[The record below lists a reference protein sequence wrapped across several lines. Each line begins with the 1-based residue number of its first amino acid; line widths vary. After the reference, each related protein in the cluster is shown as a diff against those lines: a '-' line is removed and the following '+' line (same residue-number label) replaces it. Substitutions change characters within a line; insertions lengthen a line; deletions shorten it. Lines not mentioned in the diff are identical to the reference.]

1 MLSLTWVIAMYN
13 REVKERFLSEYSS
26 KGYNMKYVGARFEAI
41 GESER
46 LLSKDIAEMSKT
58 EAISVANQLEFL
70 EMGST
75 EGFLSVVKSYVR
87 WCENNAVFEHI
98 ADGFLQISLNDIDP
112 SAFMS
117 KVFFR
122 DEQDFLYAIRKVRE
136 FDELQND
143 VIALIFGWLGLS
155 MDEALDIRDEDIDF
169 ETRKIYDRS
178 GVVLVPWI
186 SDAFTEILQQYQRAK
201 SAIRQNGTTNYEVI
215 KDLSYDGFIKRVCSA
230 NSDKLGTKLPARQVA
245 SAIEKMNRQYVALGF
260 ASRLSMRNA
269 QRCGGLHRL
278 WIMEQSGFVVDDK
291 KNASTVEEVYGSSKY
306 RKILWQY
313 KHYKRAFNL

>member
-1 MLSLTWVIAMYN
+1 MYN
-13 REVKERFLSEYSS
+13 PEVKERFLSEYAS
-26 KGYNMKYVGARFEAI
+26 KGSNVKNIRGRFESMSK
-41 GESER
+41 SEQ
-46 LLSKDIAEMSKT
+46 LLSKDMAEMSKS
-58 EAISVANQLEFL
+58 EAVSSLNQLEFL
-70 EMGST
+70 EMGSA
-75 EGFLSVVKSYVR
+75 EGFISVTKAYIR
-87 WCENNAVFEHI
+87 WCKDNNAFEDI
-98 ADGFLQISLNDIDP
+98 ADGFLQVSLSDIDP
-112 SAFMS
+112 SSSMS

-122 DEQDFLYAIRKVRE
+122 DEHDFLYSMRKVRE

-143 VIALIFGWLGLS
+143 VIALIFAWLGLS
-155 MDEALDIRDEDIDF
+155 LDEALDIRDEDIDF

-178 GVVLVPWI
+178 GTVLVPWI
-186 SDAFTEILQQYQRAK
+186 SDEFAEILQQYQRAK
-201 SAIRQNGTTNYEVI
+201 SAIRQNGTTTYEVI

-230 NSDKLGTKLPARQVA
+230 NSDKLGTKIPPRQLV
-245 SAIEKMNRQYVALGF
+245 SAINKLNQKYIALGF
-260 ASRLSMRNA
+260 SPRFSVQNA